1 MLDYD
6 SIISIKISNSLLSYM
21 FTNGVKDITVRI
33 VSKEDSIQVIAEGKT
48 DRELKDLDEL
58 NKLIKKE
65 RLGSVEDFYGNMLGI
80 SDNVNDIGLLGSMVD
95 DGLIVYD
102 SGLLTF
108 YATRYKDK

>member
-48 DRELKDLDEL
+48 DREPKTLM
-58 NKLIKKE
+58 
-65 RLGSVEDFYGNMLGI
+65 S
-80 SDNVNDIGLLGSMVD
+80 
-95 DGLIVYD
+95 
-102 SGLLTF
+102 
-108 YATRYKDK
+108 